1 MTYLFHEIVQSLRTL
16 WRARIDLF
24 WPIWIGTTVLVA
36 LLMNWVLPEKKTIP
50 KDSILPRGRGWAPGA
65 ILAVT
70 FLAVFL
76 ACYIAGSLVWE
87 DFTYSD
93 NSHFTNGTLV
103 GKDIPLQILPGNGR
117 FFPLGHQEFNLIR
130 HFTSSV
136 VGYHVLRIIQLVL
149 LCGILLVFD
158 EELSIWARAALI
170 ILVLITPSIL
180 ISFSG
185 LIYPEWNVV
194 FSLICLV
201 WSVKRFE
208 DTQFTAWAVAA
219 VISAQV
225 MLYYKETAFLVLLG
239 FAIGRLLLRC
249 RNADQVGWDFKRL
262 RDPESRLDMC
272 LAFLGVLF
280 ILYYLAAMFP
290 SYSFGYADESQLPLK
305 QVFVSYLKLDL
316 LVWVLAAVV
325 SGRIV
330 QILRR
335 KLAPAPLWD
344 GLALGGVGCLVG
356 YLILRMNAGYF
367 LAPADIIAVLYLG
380 HLAVLSAKNIGHVR
394 RVCVLALL
402 ILVVLQDFSLSAFRM
417 YERKNVIHAKAE
429 MGQAIKRLYQR
440 DPQSVKKL
448 FFPFAQPFHIMEFA
462 SYLNYLGIPVE
473 QVSSSSVPDSSVVIV
488 GRVFQ
493 VDGRC
498 GYRTFMCHPGSRPDP
513 GDLVVVLP
521 NDFAQTDE
529 LNGYREEAGPL
540 FSYHARP
547 SIPRWLFPYVNA
559 LHVVSPTFSQSQ
571 LPDSWLNASV
581 TVWK

>member
-1 MTYLFHEIVQSLRTL
+1 MDNFPLLGLSQGFLLDLFRSVLRPLEIL
-16 WRARIDLF
+16 WRERIHLF
-24 WPIWIGTTVLVA
+24 WPIWIATTAGGISLVILVLPKRKSSQANSNPSLRYNWSRGAIVAVTVLA
-36 LLMNWVLPEKKTIP
+36 LL
-50 KDSILPRGRGWAPGA
+50 
-65 ILAVT
+65 
-70 FLAVFL
+70 L

-117 FFPLGHQEFNLIR
+117 FFPLGHQEYNLIR

-136 VGYHVLRIIQLVL
+136 SGYHALRIVQLVL

-158 EELSIWARAALI
+158 EELSVWARAALI
-170 ILVLITPSIL
+170 ILVLITPSIV

-194 FSLICLV
+194 FSLMCLA

-208 DTQFTAWAVAA
+208 DTQYTAWAVAA

-249 RNADQVGWDFKRL
+249 WNADQVGWDFKRL
-262 RDPESRLDMC
+262 RNPESRLDMC

-290 SYSFGYADESQLPLK
+290 SYSTGYANEMQLPLK
-305 QVFVSYLKLDL
+305 QVFVSYLKLDG
-316 LVWVLAAVV
+316 LVWLLAAVV
-325 SGRIV
+325 TVRIV
-330 QILRR
+330 QILRG
-335 KLAPAPLWD
+335 KWAPAPLWD

-356 YLILRMNAGYF
+356 YLILRINAGYF

-380 HLAVLSAKNIGHVR
+380 HLALLSAKNMGHAH

-402 ILVVLQDFSLSAFRM
+402 ILVVLQDLSLSAFRM

-429 MGQAIKRLYQR
+429 MGQAIKRLYQSN
-440 DPQSVKKL
+440 PQSVKKL
-448 FFPFAQPFHIMEFA
+448 FFPFSQPYRIMEFA

-488 GRVFQ
+488 GKV
-493 VDGRC
+493 VEMDGRC
-498 GYRTFMCHPGSRPDP
+498 SYRTFMCHPGRRPDP
-513 GDLVVVLP
+513 GDLS
-521 NDFAQTDE
+521 
-529 LNGYREEAGPL
+529 
-540 FSYHARP
+540 SYFRTILLRP
-547 SIPRWLFPYVNA
+547 MS
-559 LHVVSPTFSQSQ
+559 
-571 LPDSWLNASV
+571 
-581 TVWK
+581 

>member
-1 MTYLFHEIVQSLRTL
+1 MVSVASLTY
-16 WRARIDLF
+16 
-24 WPIWIGTTVLVA
+24 
-36 LLMNWVLPEKKTIP
+36 WVLPEKKAIP
-50 KDSILPRGRGWAPGA
+50 KDSILPRGQRWAPGS

-130 HFTSSV
+130 HFTHSV
-136 VGYHVLRIIQLVL
+136 IGYHVLRIVQLVL

-158 EELSIWARAALI
+158 EELSVWARSALI
-170 ILVLITPSIL
+170 LLVLITPSIV

-194 FSLICLV
+194 FSLMCLV
-201 WSVKRFE
+201 WSVKGFE
-208 DTQFTAWAVAA
+208 DTQNRAWAVAA

-249 RNADQVGWDFKRL
+249 WNANQAGWDFKRL
-262 RDPESRLDMC
+262 RNPESRLDMC
-272 LAFLGVLF
+272 LACLGVLF

-290 SYSFGYADESQLPLK
+290 SYSTGYADEMQLSLK
-305 QVFVSYLKLDL
+305 QVFVSYLKLDGL
-316 LVWVLAAVV
+316 AWLLAAVV
-325 SGRIV
+325 SVRIV

-356 YLILRMNAGYF
+356 YLILRINASYF
-367 LAPADIIAVLYLG
+367 LAPADIIAILYLG
-380 HLAVLSAKNIGHVR
+380 HLAALSAKNISQVQK
-394 RVCVLALL
+394 VCVLALL
-402 ILVVLQDFSLSAFRM
+402 LLVVLQDLSLSAFRM

-429 MGQAIKRLYQR
+429 MGQAIKRLYQS

-448 FFPFAQPFHIMEFA
+448 FFPFAQPFRIMEFA
-462 SYLNYLGIPVE
+462 SYLNYLGVPVE

-488 GRVFQ
+488 GKVFKM
-493 VDGRC
+493 DGRC

-521 NDFAQTDE
+521 DDVTQTDE
-529 LNGYREEAGPL
+529 LNDYCQEAGPF
-540 FSYHARP
+540 FSYHPRP
-547 SIPRWLFPYVNA
+547 SIPPWLFPYFQA
-559 LHVVSPTFSQSQ
+559 LHVVSPSFSQSQ
-571 LPDSWLNASV
+571 LPASWLNASV
-581 TVWK
+581 AVWK